1 MALLKKIDEL
11 NPLNRPDFGMC
22 SWKISQTS
30 AVAGRTLI
38 YGRKKVQL
46 ATRKHRSGGQI
57 SRVSSDSLIKLWVS
71 VFEGEIPCSLRQNG
85 LQPLHVVI
93 IQIFEPT

>member
-1 MALLKKIDEL
+1 MEDLANVGRSRQDPDI
-11 NPLNRPDFGMC
+11 RP
-22 SWKISQTS
+22 QE
-30 AVAGRTLI
+30 
-38 YGRKKVQL
+38 VQL

-57 SRVSSDSLIKLWVS
+57 SRVNSDSLIKLWVS

-85 LQPLHVVI
+85 LRPLHVVI